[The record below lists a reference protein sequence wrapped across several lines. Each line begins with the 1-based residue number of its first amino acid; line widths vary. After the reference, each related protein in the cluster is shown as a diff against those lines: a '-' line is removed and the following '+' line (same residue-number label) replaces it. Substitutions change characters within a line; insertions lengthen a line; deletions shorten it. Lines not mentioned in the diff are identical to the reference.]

1 MKKTLLILSVL
12 LVSINAVAQIDTLR
26 LSTSYTTHV
35 IFSTDLTYAD
45 LSNTHA
51 VAGRIIEQNKNML
64 ALKARTAFT
73 EPTSISALESNGKM
87 HTYIVIY
94 DPSPTELVVDT
105 REKEKPQSQ
114 PQKKSS
120 PAQYQSGNVSIRSRP
135 DTPSLQE
142 VFRSPQR
149 LFHLGSRQYDITV
162 LCENIVSYSDASYLV
177 LSLKNG
183 SGINYETVDAAFVV
197 EDVKKGKRTVST
209 EKTIFPKSR
218 YGTLTAVAGKTSK
231 MVYSFDKLTLAAEQ
245 VLRIYIYEEGGSRNF
260 VITVPGNDINK
271 AKRL

>member
-271 AKRL
+271 ARRL

>member
-1 MKKTLLILSVL
+1 MKKTLLIISVL

>member
-12 LVSINAVAQIDTLR
+12 LISINAVAQIDTLR